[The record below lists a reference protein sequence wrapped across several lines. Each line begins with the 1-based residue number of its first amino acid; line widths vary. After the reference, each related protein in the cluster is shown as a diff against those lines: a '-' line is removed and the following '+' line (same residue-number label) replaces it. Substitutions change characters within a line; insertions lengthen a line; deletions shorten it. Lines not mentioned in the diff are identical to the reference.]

1 MVCIYLLQCLRVNTV
16 SSTEYILDFFCKAI
30 QDKNLVIKQGHS
42 GMSIYRQ
49 AFLLYFL
56 SLNLNVILKICIS
69 GKFSVLTQMFKSLY
83 DCSPGAIS

>member
-1 MVCIYLLQCLRVNTV
+1 MVCIYLLQCLRVNTR
-16 SSTEYILDFFCKAI
+16 SSTEYILDFFCTT
-30 QDKNLVIKQGHS
+30 QDKNSVIKQGHP
-42 GMSIYRQ
+42 GMNIYRQ

-69 GKFSVLTQMFKSLY
+69 GKFSVLAQTFKFLC